1 MRTATRKERTMTV
14 YIELHCN
21 YFDEWSYI
29 VEDVMKD
36 DSFRSFYIGTN
47 LEDSE
52 KIRAAYE
59 KAARHYNALVP
70 EADVIPL
77 F

>member
-1 MRTATRKERTMTV
+1 MSTV

-21 YFDEWSYI
+21 YFNEWSY
-29 VEDVMKD
+29 VVQDVMKD

-52 KIRAAYE
+52 RIRAAYE
-59 KAARHYNALVP
+59 KAARHYNTLVS
-70 EADVIPL
+70 EADAIPL